1 MVSESEYIRDIKT
14 KEDKEMEL
22 YNYDKITHEFTNTS
36 IAFLNPEATKVEGK
50 EVWLVPPNSTL
61 KKPPKAKPFK
71 VAVFENDTWVV
82 KDDYRGRYVCNE
94 TLDVHIVQE
103 IGALPDG
110 YILITDAQ
118 AAQIVADPLFFIVQ
132 DGELI
137 ENPNYEQ
144 AKEAERKQH
153 IAMLAMTKY
162 DFFKCVCLPNGINY
176 QTLMSIVNSN
186 DEIAAAW
193 NLCGHIYRGDTTLTA
208 NISNFIPTMT
218 EEALDNIFEQYGKII
233 NE

>member
-1 MVSESEYIRDIKT
+1 
-14 KEDKEMEL
+14 MEI
-22 YNYDKITHEFTNTS
+22 YHYSINTHECIGSSEAT
-36 IAFLNPEATKVEGK
+36 LDPEATKHEGK
-50 EVWLVPPNSTL
+50 EVWSVPANATL
-61 KKPPKAKPFK
+61 LKPPKAKPFK
-71 VAVFENDTWVV
+71 VAVFENGTWVV

-94 TLDVHIVQE
+94 TLDVHLIQE

-118 AAQIVADPLFFIVQ
+118 AEQIIADPLFFIVQ

-144 AKEAERKQH
+144 AKEAERKQR

-162 DFFKCVCLPNGINY
+162 DFFKYVCLPNGINY
-176 QTLMSIVNSN
+176 QTLMSVVNSN

-193 NLCGHIYRGDTTLTA
+193 NLCGHVYRGDTTLTA

-218 EEALDNIFEQYGKII
+218 EEVLDAVFEQYGKIVTD
-233 NE
+233 